1 MWKKERKKERMRE
14 FVSGKWEWNSLLL
27 LLIMGEQGGQDPQ
40 FGGDSGVG
48 LKLNKDRTGVG

>member
-1 MWKKERKKERMRE
+1 MRE